1 MHVHNIDPLFKFP
14 RFVKLSPYR
23 ETVIGKDIRFF
34 LCIGCVDEVVS
45 TFLEDGEGT
54 VFVSLKAGEVQGCV
68 SVLILVVH
76 L

>member
-1 MHVHNIDPLFKFP
+1 MYPLFSSP
-14 RFVKLSPYR
+14 GLLNYLHTEKLLY
-23 ETVIGKDIRFF
+23 IGKDVRFF

-45 TFLEDGEGT
+45 TLLEDGEGT
-54 VFVSLKAGEVQGCV
+54 VFVSLKAGEVQGCI

>member
-1 MHVHNIDPLFKFP
+1 MHVHNIDPLF
-14 RFVKLSPYR
+14 VKLSPYR
-23 ETVIGKDIRFF
+23 EIVIGKDVRFF